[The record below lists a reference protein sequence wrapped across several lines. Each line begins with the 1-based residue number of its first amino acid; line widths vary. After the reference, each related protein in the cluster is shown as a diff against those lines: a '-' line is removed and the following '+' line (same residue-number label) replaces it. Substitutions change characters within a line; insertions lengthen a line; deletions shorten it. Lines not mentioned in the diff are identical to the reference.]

1 MNDYINPYQNKFNF
15 YNISKKKNIKYN
27 SERYKKKFKMKDEI
41 YLNLWHSNDD
51 VEEDQ

>member
-1 MNDYINPYQNKFNF
+1 MIISILIKINLIFIIYQ
-15 YNISKKKNIKYN
+15 KKKNIKYN